1 MDSIIGEVLGISD
14 KTISKWE
21 CGNGLPD
28 ISNIMPLC
36 NILEI
41 NVNELLS
48 GENLTQEKYP
58 GKAEENIMNLMK
70 DSEENKKRGIKDV
83 IISITWVAAT
93 IVFIISLSLAAD
105 GIHIGWYFDLYGI
118 MAMVFLLAVS
128 LHILDSLKDFGS
140 AFVYL
145 FRNEN
150 NITRLENAVYAID
163 IAEKTLFTSGIFLS
177 LFYLVMLLW
186 TGAKEELEIITIN
199 TAVLLNTVLY
209 GILGI
214 MVLIPVKGR
223 LKKTIRNI
231 Q

>member
-1 MDSIIGEVLGISD
+1 
-14 KTISKWE
+14 
-21 CGNGLPD
+21 
-28 ISNIMPLC
+28 MPLC

-83 IISITWVAAT
+83 IISITWIAAT

-118 MAMVFLLAVS
+118 IAMVFLLAVS
-128 LHILDSLKDFGS
+128 LNIPDSLKDFGS

-150 NITRLENAVYAID
+150 NITRLKNAVYAID

-199 TAVLLNTVLY
+199 TTVLLNTVLY

>member
-1 MDSIIGEVLGISD
+1 
-14 KTISKWE
+14 
-21 CGNGLPD
+21 
-28 ISNIMPLC
+28 MPLC

-48 GENLTQEKYP
+48 VENLTQEEYP

-83 IISITWVAAT
+83 IISITWIAAT
-93 IVFIISLSLAAD
+93 IVFIISLSLAAG

-128 LHILDSLKDFGS
+128 LHIPDSLKDFGS

-163 IAEKTLFTSGIFLS
+163 IAEKTLFTSSIFLS

-186 TGAKEELEIITIN
+186 TGAKEELEIITI
-199 TAVLLNTVLY
+199 NTVLY

>member
-140 AFVYL
+140 
-145 FRNEN
+145 
-150 NITRLENAVYAID
+150 
-163 IAEKTLFTSGIFLS
+163 
-177 LFYLVMLLW
+177 
-186 TGAKEELEIITIN
+186 
-199 TAVLLNTVLY
+199 VLPGYV
-209 GILGI
+209 I
-214 MVLIPVKGR
+214 MDWCKR
-223 LKKTIRNI
+223 RIRNNYYKYSSI
-231 Q
+231 TKYSIIWYSGHNGTNPCKRQA